1 MREKNEDKKERQDN
15 ANVIF
20 WPPAIYLGPLAV
32 GLIAHGVYPV
42 HLVVEGF
49 WFLFIGL
56 FFVAI
61 GLIVVLWAE
70 RTMHSVGTTPNP
82 YKPTTAIVTSGPYQ
96 ITRNPMYLSMAL
108 FYLGLTLIFNA
119 LWPLLLFPLI
129 LVVMTYGVIR
139 REERYL
145 ERKFGEVYVD
155 YKSRVRRWI

>member
-1 MREKNEDKKERQDN
+1 MREKNQQERQDS

-20 WPPAIYLGPLAV
+20 WPPAIYLVPLAV
-32 GLIAHGVYPV
+32 GLIAHGIYPV
-42 HLVVEGF
+42 RLLAEGLGL
-49 WFLFIGL
+49 FLIGL

-61 GLIVVLWAE
+61 GLVVVLWAE

-82 YKPTTAIVTSGPYQ
+82 FKPTTAIVTSGPYRV
-96 ITRNPMYLSMAL
+96 TRNPMYLSMVL
-108 FYLGLTLIFNA
+108 FYLGLTLMFNA
-119 LWPLLLFPLI
+119 LWPLLLFPLV
-129 LVVMTYGVIR
+129 LGVMTYGVIR